1 MASRSI
7 CSNHEHEF
15 GAPLTTP
22 LTLAHLSQG
31 PPKAS
36 ELVAEDL
43 RAHILGNALPEGAPL
58 PSEAEL
64 IARLGV
70 SRATVREG
78 LRLLAADGLIAVK
91 RGPRG
96 GIEVRH
102 PNAAH
107 VSRSLATT
115 VALEGVSLYEL
126 FDFRL
131 VIEPPA
137 AATAAT
143 RPKTEEQAR
152 RLIAAAKE
160 PDAAVTERVD
170 FHVLVAEL
178 SGNKLLHIV
187 LAALHDVLE
196 IHVESESLTP
206 DDVRQTG
213 RAHERIAKAI
223 VDGDAERAEA
233 SMRRHLQRFRDRMK
247 EAHRLDGPVIP
258 ASSWR
263 RRPGRQL
270 VLG

>member
-1 MASRSI
+1 M
-7 CSNHEHEF
+7 
-15 GAPLTTP
+15 TTP

-78 LRLLAADGLIAVK
+78 LRLLSADGLIAVK

-107 VSRSLATT
+107 ISRSLATT
-115 VALEGVSLYEL
+115 VTLEGVSLDEL

-131 VIEPPA
+131 VIEPA
-137 AATAAT
+137 AARTAAK
-143 RPKTEEQAR
+143 RPKTEEEAR
-152 RLIAAAKE
+152 LLLDAAKE

-206 DDVRQTG
+206 EDVRQTG
-213 RAHERIAKAI
+213 RAHERIARAI

-233 SMRRHLQRFRDRMK
+233 AMRRHLQRFRDRMR
-247 EAHRLDGPVIP
+247 EAGRLEGPVIP
-258 ASSWR
+258 QSSWL
-263 RRPGRQL
+263 RRPSRQF

>member
-1 MASRSI
+1 
-7 CSNHEHEF
+7 
-15 GAPLTTP
+15 LTTP

-43 RAHILGNALPEGAPL
+43 RAHILGNSLPEGAPL

-64 IARLGV
+64 IARLRV

-115 VALEGVSLYEL
+115 VALEGVSLDEL

-137 AATAAT
+137 AAAAAK
-143 RPKTEEQAR
+143 RPKTEDQAR

>member
-1 MASRSI
+1 M
-7 CSNHEHEF
+7 
-15 GAPLTTP
+15 TTP
-22 LTLAHLSQG
+22 LSLTQITPA

-43 RAHILGNALPEGAPL
+43 RAHILGNQLPEGAPL

-64 IARLGV
+64 ISRIGV

-78 LRLLAADGLIAVK
+78 LRLLSAEGLITVK

-107 VSRSLATT
+107 ISRSLATT
-115 VALEGVSLYEL
+115 VALEGVSLDQL

-131 VIEPPA
+131 VIESA
-137 AATAAT
+137 AAAAA
-143 RPKTEEQAR
+143 AR
-152 RLIAAAKE
+152 REKTDEEVRLLLEATKGPHAGV
-160 PDAAVTERVD
+160 PERVD

-178 SGNKLLHIV
+178 SGNKLSHIV

-196 IHVESESLTP
+196 IHVESESLTVE
-206 DDVRQTG
+206 DVRQTG

-223 VDGDAERAEA
+223 VDGDADRAEA
-233 SMRRHLQRFRDRMK
+233 AMRRHLERFRDRMR
-247 EAHRLDGPVIP
+247 EAQRLDGPVIP
-258 ASSWR
+258 PSSWLR
-263 RRPGRQL
+263 RRGRRL